1 MVCILMWVAQ
11 EGFRDEELFVPK
23 SLFEEKGYTVTV
35 VSHKKGTAWSK
46 FGKIIEVLGRNF

>member
-23 SLFEEKGYTVTV
+23 SIFEEKGYAVTV
-35 VSHKKGTAWSK
+35 VSHNKGTIMMPFYW
-46 FGKIIEVLGRNF
+46 